1 LMFARPRVQS
11 RTKAAV
17 AFFRWSLQRGQNQAT
32 APGFVPLPP
41 EVVSRVEAYWLKR
54 FANGQ

>member
-1 LMFARPRVQS
+1 MFASPRVPA

-17 AFFRWSLQRGQNQAT
+17 EFFRWSLQHGQNQAT
-32 APGFVPLPP
+32 ALGFVPLPP

-54 FANGQ
+54 FADGQ